1 MNIFKVFSDGFKK
14 FCIRQMKITIHN
26 NFVKIFIITVFKCV
40 HKLLSHYSVASR
52 CKQFCWIYLS
62 SVEMVLL
69 KLKLDDVE
77 NPNSSVNQSELSSD
91 ISEFLSKRERYQ
103 TLVEMCHYFYD
114 FPF

>member
-1 MNIFKVFSDGFKK
+1 M
-14 FCIRQMKITIHN
+14 
-26 NFVKIFIITVFKCV
+26 
-40 HKLLSHYSVASR
+40 L
-52 CKQFCWIYLS
+52 
-62 SVEMVLL
+62 LL

-114 FPF
+114 FPFWADVVYLFVVEFTVTTLFWS